1 MQVETIY
8 KLIKLI
14 GYISLTFSDW
24 LLTSGNKFSVTLI
37 EEMNK
42 EELNACLKSFYTSAR
57 KQDGQFYKSSSLKA
71 IRAAI
76 DRYLRMSPH
85 SKQFS
90 IVADPA
96 FTEANKILDAF
107 LKELRKSGKLVVLCI
122 KRPSRNSKLR
132 TSSKAVN
139 LVRRTPKIQHSFKEQ
154 RGSTLAYTSEDVAE
168 KISEIRNQP
177 CLPSELRH
185 KEKSILS
192 STESF
197 PARCQRRKTIKVA
210 FPMLKMSRT
219 RKYFLC
225 QNLTNAR

>member
-76 DRYLRMSPH
+76 DRYLRMPPH

-139 LVRRTPKIQHSFKEQ
+139 LVRRTPTIQHSFKEQ

-168 KISEIRNQP
+168 KISEI
-177 CLPSELRH
+177 
-185 KEKSILS
+185 
-192 STESF
+192 
-197 PARCQRRKTIKVA
+197 
-210 FPMLKMSRT
+210 
-219 RKYFLC
+219 
-225 QNLTNAR
+225 

>member
-76 DRYLRMSPH
+76 DRYLRMPPH

-90 IVADPA
+90 IVASD
-96 FTEANKILDAF
+96 EK
-107 LKELRKSGKLVVLCI
+107 
-122 KRPSRNSKLR
+122 PSRW
-132 TSSKAVN
+132 
-139 LVRRTPKIQHSFKEQ
+139 PF
-154 RGSTLAYTSEDVAE
+154 
-168 KISEIRNQP
+168 
-177 CLPSELRH
+177 
-185 KEKSILS
+185 
-192 STESF
+192 
-197 PARCQRRKTIKVA
+197 RCQR
-210 FPMLKMSRT
+210 
-219 RKYFLC
+219 
-225 QNLTNAR
+225 

>member
-24 LLTSGNKFSVTLI
+24 LLTSGNKFSVTPI

-76 DRYLRMSPH
+76 DRYLRMPPH

-107 LKELRKSGKLVVLCI
+107 VKELRSLEKLVVMCI
-122 KRPSRNSKLR
+122 NRSSRNSKLR
-132 TSSKAVN
+132 SSSKVVN

-154 RGSTLAYTSEDVAE
+154 CGSTLAYTSEDVAE
-168 KISEIRNQP
+168 KISEI
-177 CLPSELRH
+177 
-185 KEKSILS
+185 
-192 STESF
+192 
-197 PARCQRRKTIKVA
+197 
-210 FPMLKMSRT
+210 
-219 RKYFLC
+219 
-225 QNLTNAR
+225 

>member
-1 MQVETIY
+1 MQVATIY

-14 GYISLTFSDW
+14 SFISLTLSDW
-24 LLTSGNKFSVTLI
+24 LLTPGNKFSVTPI

-57 KQDGQFYKSSSLKA
+57 KQDGEFYKATSLKA

-76 DRYLRMSPH
+76 DRYLRMPPH

-90 IVADPA
+90 TVADPA

-107 LKELRKSGKLVVLCI
+107 VKELRKSGKISGVVH

-132 TSSKAVN
+132 SSSKAVN

-154 RGSTLAYTSEDVAE
+154 RGSTLAYTSEDVV
-168 KISEIRNQP
+168 KKSSEI
-177 CLPSELRH
+177 
-185 KEKSILS
+185 
-192 STESF
+192 
-197 PARCQRRKTIKVA
+197 
-210 FPMLKMSRT
+210 
-219 RKYFLC
+219 
-225 QNLTNAR
+225 